1 MTATTLDQVQQL
13 ADQLTPLDQAR
24 LIEHLTERIVELLTA
39 QEPEEPTETLTSD
52 PWEHFFETLDAIA
65 PGPWVSG
72 RTATEELMAM
82 RR

>member
-1 MTATTLDQVQQL
+1 MTATFDQVQQL

-24 LIEHLTERIVELLTA
+24 LIEHLTERIVVLLSA
-39 QEPEEPTETLTSD
+39 QEPEQPTETVTSD
-52 PWEHFFETLDAIA
+52 PWEHLFQTLDAIA
-65 PGPWVSG
+65 PGPWVSE